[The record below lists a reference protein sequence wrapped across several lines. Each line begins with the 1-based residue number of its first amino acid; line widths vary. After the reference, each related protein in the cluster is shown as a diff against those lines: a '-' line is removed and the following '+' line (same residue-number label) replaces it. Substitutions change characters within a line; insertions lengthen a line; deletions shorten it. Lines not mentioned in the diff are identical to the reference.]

1 MYTCTWVCTHPD
13 VCISLLLQTHSC
25 SVCARGC
32 VHWIPC
38 REHSPTSFTH
48 LCAGPGWVPMEN
60 GPVPLCHSLVPM
72 GICPAPLCHAMVPMG
87 SCPVPLCHSLVH
99 MGICPAPLCHSLVP
113 MGICPAPLC
122 HAMELL
128 QPTTTQRAN
137 TLRETDRPM
146 NGNLLLVEG
155 SRERSRA
162 RTRDCCCPAAGP
174 GLAALLPCCLAAL
187 LPCCLAVASLGS
199 CWQRL
204 PLPAA

>member
-25 SVCARGC
+25 SVCAHGC

-87 SCPVPLCHSLVH
+87 SCP
-99 MGICPAPLCHSLVP
+99 
-113 MGICPAPLC
+113 APLC

-128 QPTTTQRAN
+128 QPTTTQR
-137 TLRETDRPM
+137 THSETDRPM
-146 NGNLLLVEG
+146 NGNLLLMKG